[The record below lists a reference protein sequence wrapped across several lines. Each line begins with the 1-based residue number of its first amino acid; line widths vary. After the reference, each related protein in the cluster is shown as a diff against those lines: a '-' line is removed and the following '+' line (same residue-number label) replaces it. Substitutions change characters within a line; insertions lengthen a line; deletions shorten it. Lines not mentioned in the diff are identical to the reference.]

1 MKQINE
7 IWKDVVGFENLY
19 QVSNFGRV
27 KRKKGETIYKDG
39 RIAHFSETVLK
50 QAVCKKGYLMVY
62 LSKNS
67 IKKTKQVHRIVA
79 EAFIENPQMKETVN
93 HKDCNK
99 TNNCV
104 YNLEWMT
111 NHENINHSIE
121 NGRYKYR
128 EEKRILTGR
137 KIKNQYS

>member
-19 QVSNFGRV
+19 QVSNLGRV

-50 QAVCKKGYLMVY
+50 PTIFKKGYLMVY

-67 IKKTKQVHRIVA
+67 IKKTKQVHRIAA
-79 EAFIENPQMKETVN
+79 EAFIPNPDRKETVN

-99 TNNCV
+99 LNNNV
-104 YNLEWMT
+104 SNLEWMT
-111 NHENINHSIE
+111 NLENIQHSIE

-128 EEKRILTGR
+128 EEKRIIDGR